1 MGFLLSVRYTGFIQG
16 VNLVFLS
23 EIDFFDF
30 ELILECQKR
39 KNCKTEQLNRRVETR
54 KYTNKCVRICLT
66 VKIPRISPKM
76 GEFEPKMGELR
87 ENFQRK
93 VVERNRKKKLP
104 KNTKKMLSDNDIGHP
119 DFNCMF
125 MVSFTVLFTDV
136 RGCTGV
142 YGGVHCHARGVRN
155 DLI

>member
-1 MGFLLSVRYTGFIQG
+1 M
-16 VNLVFLS
+16 S

-39 KNCKTEQLNRRVETR
+39 KSCKTEQLNRRVETR

-66 VKIPRISPKM
+66 VKIPRISPKI

-87 ENFQRK
+87 ENLSEKWWSEIGRK
-93 VVERNRKKKLP
+93 NYQKHE
-104 KNTKKMLSDNDIGHP
+104 KMLSDNDIGHP

-136 RGCTGV
+136 RGCTGCTLRS
-142 YGGVHCHARGVRN
+142 GCPE
-155 DLI
+155 

>member
-30 ELILECQKR
+30 EPILECQKR

-104 KNTKKMLSDNDIGHP
+104 RKNTKKCYRTMISVTRILIVCLWYLSRSCSRTYAGI
-119 DFNCMF
+119 
-125 MVSFTVLFTDV
+125 
-136 RGCTGV
+136 RGCTRQ
-142 YGGVHCHARGVRN
+142 CTGVRN